1 LNRKEIML
9 LFLWFFFVVSSEAFQ
24 PHNLNVISQK
34 KVSSFLA
41 NIEDAGSESEKEK
54 KGKLQF
60 RASKTFVSD
69 PLPLSPPES
78 ERELEHLLLGDDTII
93 DILHGAGNEVLCAP
107 QDITL
112 SNVDAWKRE
121 CEFFGAK
128 APSLA
133 NGDKVF
139 LVTTG
144 IDFPGLRILS
154 RSFIG
159 VKGLT
164 PTRDPPFPYPG
175 LEIVLIKDEQEVEG
189 TPPLRWIF
197 NKLTG
202 SSGGDKGEQSVR
214 SFNRVT
220 IEPSSDGKKMTFQS
234 KVSLEIGVQF
244 PAIFL
249 KLLPV
254 SKEKAEE
261 QGSASI
267 SKELDKDIVPA
278 LKRLRSSWEK
288 VSR

>member
-1 LNRKEIML
+1 MML
-9 LFLWFFFVVSSEAFQ
+9 LFLWLFFGVSSEAFQ
-24 PHNLNVISQK
+24 PLNLNAISQK
-34 KVSSFLA
+34 SFSTFLA

-78 ERELEHLLLGDDTII
+78 ERALEHLILDDDTII
-93 DILHGAGNEVLCAP
+93 DILRGAGNEALCAP
-107 QDITL
+107 QDITI
-112 SNVDAWKRE
+112 SNVDAWERE
-121 CEFFGAK
+121 CENFGVK

-139 LVTTG
+139 WVTTG
-144 IDFPGLRILS
+144 MNFPGLRISS

-164 PTRDPPFPYPG
+164 PTRDPLFPYPG
-175 LEIVLIKDEQEVEG
+175 LEFVLIKDEQEVEG
-189 TPPLRWIF
+189 TPPLMWIF

-214 SFNRVT
+214 SLNRVT
-220 IEPSSDGKKMTFQS
+220 IEPSSDGKEMVFQS
-234 KVSLEIGVQF
+234 NVLLEIDVLF
-244 PAIFL
+244 PSIFL

-254 SKEKAEE
+254 SKDKAEE

-267 SKELDKDIVPA
+267 SKALDKDIVPA
-278 LKRLRSSWEK
+278 LKRLRDSWEK
-288 VSR
+288 VSRET